1 MTRLIAS
8 ARFSRYSELS
18 CCRSSQFS
26 PASLEIYRNE
36 RLPFRSGAAAM
47 LRGERLGNDNNTDS
61 VVDNVVRRDVMG
73 FASTCLTRV

>member
-1 MTRLIAS
+1 
-8 ARFSRYSELS
+8 
-18 CCRSSQFS
+18 
-26 PASLEIYRNE
+26 
-36 RLPFRSGAAAM
+36 M